1 MQTVTVRKKRRMRWF
16 IFLVLGLGALVWWH
30 QGGTLPDWAPDWGRS
45 IAPSGEAA
53 KREYHLVGG
62 FPAAA
67 SLDDFRTLAA
77 LSQGNKDEAIQRLRD
92 QGLAWETTEGLRVR
106 VVSQRPSAREV
117 EVREVES
124 GKAYWTYADA
134 LEK

>member
-16 IFLVLGLGALVWWH
+16 ILLILGLGALVWWH

-77 LSQGNKDEAIQRLRD
+77 LSQGNNDQAIQRLRD
-92 QGLAWETTEGLRVR
+92 RGLVWETTEGLKVR
-106 VVSQRPSAREV
+106 VVRQRASSREI

>member
-1 MQTVTVRKKRRMRWF
+1 MQTVTVRKKRRMRWLVL
-16 IFLVLGLGALVWWH
+16 LVLGLGALVWWH
-30 QGGTLPDWAPDWGRS
+30 EGGTLPDWAPDWGRP

-53 KREYHLVGG
+53 KAEYHLVGG

-67 SLDDFRTLAA
+67 SLDDFRTVSA
-77 LSQGNKDEAIQRLRD
+77 LSQGNNEQAIQRLRD
-92 QGLAWETTEGLRVR
+92 RGLVWETTEGLKVR
-106 VVSQRPSAREV
+106 VVRQRASSREI